1 MKYSELTLKPLF
13 CLVKEESGFDEYYAT
28 IIFFERIVDSDNI
41 ICYQIYFEDWCSGFD
56 EGYEGEITPLTEKE
70 IYEILKDNS
79 FETYH
84 YEYQF
89 EKYHEE
95 MFTYLESANVSTDFV
110 VIPIEA
116 KNIFNILMNKYYNVI
131 EWVPTDTSNS
141 GKTIY
146 KSEPSNA
153 HRLLQLHKWP
163 HYSTGSFLFRRC
175 GEDPSQNDINRVVN
189 IINQIEKSL
198 ETLINY
204 KKAFTE
210 YFACSRIDDYSA
222 ELNVLNINLKIKKQI
237 EEFSNK
243 LIEYS
248 NELEFK
254 KTDIGNRKR

>member
-13 CLVKEESGFDEYYAT
+13 CLVKEKSSFDEYYAT
-28 IIFFERIVDSDNI
+28 IIFFERIAGSDNI
-41 ICYQIYFEDWCSGFD
+41 ICYQIYFEDWCDGIRES
-56 EGYEGEITPLTEKE
+56 YKGEITSLTEKE
-70 IYEILKDNS
+70 IYEILKDDS

-89 EKYHEE
+89 EKYHEK
-95 MFTYLESANVSTDFV
+95 MFTYLKSAKVNTDFD
-110 VIPIEA
+110 VILVNS
-116 KNIFNILMNKYYNVI
+116 KNIFDILMNNYYNII
-131 EWVPTDTSNS
+131 EWIPTETSNS

-146 KSEPSNA
+146 KSEPSDA

-163 HYSTGSFLFRRC
+163 HYSTGSFLFR
-175 GEDPSQNDINRVVN
+175 GYDKDPSQNDINRVVN

-198 ETLINY
+198 EALINY

-210 YFACSRIDDYSA
+210 YFACSCIDDYSS
-222 ELNVLNINLKIKKQI
+222 ELNVLNINLKIKKQV

-248 NELEFK
+248 NELKFK